1 MKTHPYDVDITDGIE
16 KELKNLIMPM
26 LNEGIMKLVTAH
38 LSQTR
43 MNVDIS
49 GEKIHFELNSDSWD
63 VTKEL
68 GEEFGEI
75 VSPLEDWLMGQF
87 EKMSEYGDDDAAS
100 NQAIQAIERVIAKVK
115 AHNEEQALID
125 GPTMREA
132 AIAAMAEVLKDD

>member
-43 MNVDIS
+43 INVDIS

-132 AIAAMAEVLKDD
+132 AIAAMAEVFKDD